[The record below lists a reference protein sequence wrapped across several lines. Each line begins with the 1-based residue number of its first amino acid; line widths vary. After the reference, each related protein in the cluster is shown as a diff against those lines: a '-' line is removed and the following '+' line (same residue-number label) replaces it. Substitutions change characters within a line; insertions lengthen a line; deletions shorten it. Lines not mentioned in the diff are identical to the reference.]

1 MAANISI
8 SQNNQR
14 ADFDR
19 MVRAVAS
26 ASGLSPEQVVENYTI
41 SKQTLLMVAPLSTGS
56 QLYQFN
62 PVQATGNPLP
72 NGLAQIQ
79 MNKNDWFYIS
89 GLGLQFG
96 KADFSSSSGSFSN
109 VGNFP
114 RFSFPDPNYFTGAP
128 AGQKT
133 EVECLNTVVN
143 GVLNL
148 TVMSNPVIIN
158 LVCRNLVFNP
168 QSTYTSS
175 PLAYPQ
181 IGPSQSER
189 GYNDLTP
196 NVVLDGNAD
205 NVFTV
210 TLANGAYTDID
221 GATWPGTN
229 AATTRNLL
237 YLCADGWIVKN
248 QADGGRQCAQK
259 V

>member
-1 MAANISI
+1 MANISI
-8 SQNNQR
+8 GTNNQR

-19 MVRAVAS
+19 AVRAVAA
-26 ASGLSPEQVVENYTI
+26 ASNLSPEQVMENFTI
-41 SKQTLLMVAPLSTGS
+41 SKQTLLMVAPLSTAS
-56 QLYQFN
+56 QQYQFY
-62 PVQATGNPLP
+62 PVQAAGPGLP
-72 NGLAQIQ
+72 NGLSQIQ
-79 MNKNDWFYIS
+79 MNKNDWFYVS

-96 KADFSSSSGSFSN
+96 KGDFSSSSGAFSN
-109 VGNFP
+109 TGNFP

-168 QSTYTSS
+168 QSTY
-175 PLAYPQ
+175 LATPVTYPQ
-181 IGPSQSER
+181 IGPSQIER
-189 GYNDLTP
+189 GYSDLTP

-210 TLANGAYTDID
+210 TLANGAITDID
-221 GATWPGTN
+221 GATWPGTT